1 MKLLRAHIENFRLLR
16 DLSLE
21 FATGTTRNVTVI
33 RAANESGKT
42 TLLTALQW
50 GLFGD
55 SALPDFGAAY
65 RLSPRDIP
73 ADYAVAVPVSV
84 EIDYEVPTRAGS
96 VQQYKIIRSALETP
110 RPDGTWDRNRA
121 TVRLINFTPTGTRP
135 LDNPEAHIRPHLP
148 DDLREVF
155 FTDGDRA
162 LSFIEGSR
170 ADQVKRVEGA
180 IQSLLGFETVERARD
195 HAQKVS
201 SALNRRVRKDLG
213 SRNDLQRITD
223 KLTSLQERRPNLE
236 ADIKKSQAALDELED
251 LEREA
256 DKTLTEALRQG
267 NKDELVRRLE
277 KTKRSRE
284 LAQRDAAKAARDH
297 ANLFRSQLLGKHLL
311 AGPFAKAKGQLQALR
326 NQRQI
331 PNQTIPVLEDRL
343 DQAACICGESLDDA
357 SPEGRRR
364 RNHIAALIEE
374 SRSADECREKLTAL
388 YYSSQELLRP
398 PLDRTWNDE
407 YDDVFQR
414 RVNANTRAKNFGQ
427 DEAEIDAQIAALPDV
442 DTRQMQA
449 ARNRY
454 RAQAK
459 EQQAKLFRATAN
471 LETVRQEIDSA
482 ESDRE
487 KLLSRDE
494 QGLKLAAEFHVAK
507 DLEHI
512 LAKTLDTMRT
522 RELKQVGERM
532 NALFLDM
539 IGADATEKAIIRR
552 AEITP
557 DFRIVVSGPYDQPL
571 DPSQDL
577 NGASRRALTIA
588 FILALA
594 QVSEVQAPNVIDTPL
609 GMMSGYVKQ
618 AVLQLAA
625 QHSSQLVLMLT
636 HSEISECEE
645 ILDRRVGRIY
655 TLTNPAHY
663 PRILINDPAAEDAR
677 LLVCECNHRSHC
689 QVCERRKSPELIDDQ
704 EAA

>member
-1 MKLLRAHIENFRLLR
+1 MKLLRTHIENFRLLR
-16 DLSLE
+16 DVTFE
-21 FATGTTRNVTVI
+21 FATGATRNVTVI

-55 SALPDFGAAY
+55 LALPDFGAGY
-65 RLSPRDIP
+65 RLSPLDIP
-73 ADYAVAVPVSV
+73 GDSSVAVPVSV
-84 EIDYEVPTRAGS
+84 EIDYEVPTRTGH
-96 VQQYKIIRSALETP
+96 VQQYRIIRSALETP

-121 TVRLINFTPTGTRP
+121 KVRLINFTPSGTTP

-148 DDLREVF
+148 NDLREVF

-195 HAQKVS
+195 HAQQVGS
-201 SALNRRVRKDLG
+201 TLNRRVRKDLG
-213 SRNDLQRITD
+213 SRDELQNITD
-223 KLTSLQERRPNLE
+223 KLASLEQRLPLLDT
-236 ADIKKSQAALDELED
+236 DIKDSKEAMDRLED
-251 LEREA
+251 LEHEA

-267 NKDELVRRLE
+267 NKDELVRSLAN
-277 KTKRSRE
+277 TKRKRE
-284 LAQRDAAKAARDH
+284 TAQREAAQAARDH
-297 ANLFRSQLLGKHLL
+297 ANLFRSELLAKHLVSE
-311 AGPFAKAKGQLQALR
+311 PFAKARAILETLH

-331 PNQTIPVLEDRL
+331 PSQTIPVLEDRL
-343 DQAACICGESLDDA
+343 DHASCICGESLDDA
-357 SPEGRRR
+357 SPGGRRR
-364 RNHIAALIEE
+364 RAHVAGLIGE
-374 SRSADECREKLTAL
+374 SRAADENREKLTAL
-388 YYSSQELLRP
+388 YYSSQDLLRP
-398 PLDRTWNDE
+398 PVDRTWADD

-414 RVNANTRAKNFGQ
+414 RVRANKRANDYGGE
-427 DEAEIDAQIAALPDV
+427 EADIDARIGQLPDV
-442 DTRQMQA
+442 DIRQLRA
-449 ARNRY
+449 ARDRY

-459 EQQAKLFRATAN
+459 DEQAKIFRLTASRDAARE
-471 LETVRQEIDSA
+471 ETQRA
-482 ESDRE
+482 ESQRA

-494 QGLKLAAEFHVAK
+494 KGMKIAAEFQVAK
-507 DLEHI
+507 DLQHLLE
-512 LAKTLDTMRT
+512 KTLDTMRT
-522 RELKQVGERM
+522 RELEQVSDRM

-539 IGADATEKAIIRR
+539 IGADAAEKAIIRR
-552 AEITP
+552 AAITP

-594 QVSEVQAPNVIDTPL
+594 QVSEVEAPNVIDTPL

-618 AVLQLAA
+618 AVLQHAS
-625 QHSSQLVLMLT
+625 QHSDQLVLMLT
-636 HSEISECEE
+636 HSEINECED

-663 PRILINDPAAEDAR
+663 PRILINDPGTEDSR
-677 LLVCECNHRSHC
+677 LLVCDCDHRSHC
-689 QVCERRKSPELIDDQ
+689 SVCERREAPELVDG
-704 EAA
+704 ESS

>member
-16 DLSLE
+16 DVTFE
-21 FATGTTRNVTVI
+21 FATGATRNVTVI

-55 SALPDFGAAY
+55 SALPDFGAGY
-65 RLSPRDIP
+65 RLSPLDIP
-73 ADYAVAVPVSV
+73 GDASVAVPVSV
-84 EIDYEVPTRAGS
+84 EIDYEVPTRTGH
-96 VQQYKIIRSALETP
+96 VQQYRIIRSALETP

-121 TVRLINFTPTGTRP
+121 KVRLINFTPSGTTP
-135 LDNPEAHIRPHLP
+135 LENPEAHIRPHLP
-148 DDLREVF
+148 NDLREVF

-195 HAQKVS
+195 HAQQVGS
-201 SALNRRVRKDLG
+201 VLNRRVRKDLG
-213 SRNDLQRITD
+213 SRDELQNITD
-223 KLTSLQERRPNLE
+223 KLASLEQRLPLLE
-236 ADIKKSQAALDELED
+236 ADIKDSKEAMDRLED
-251 LEREA
+251 LEHEA

-267 NKDELVRRLE
+267 NKDELVRNLAN
-277 KTKRSRE
+277 TKRKRE
-284 LAQRDAAKAARDH
+284 TAQREAAQAARDH
-297 ANLFRSQLLGKHLL
+297 ANLFRSELLAKHLVSE
-311 AGPFAKAKGQLQALR
+311 PFAKARAILETLH

-331 PNQTIPVLEDRL
+331 PSQTIPVLEDRL
-343 DQAACICGESLDDA
+343 DHASCICGESLDDA
-357 SPEGRRR
+357 SPGGRRR
-364 RNHIAALIEE
+364 RAHVAGLIEE
-374 SRSADECREKLTAL
+374 SRAADENREKLTAL
-388 YYSSQELLRP
+388 YYSSQDLLRP
-398 PLDRTWNDE
+398 PVDRTWADD

-414 RVNANTRAKNFGQ
+414 RVRANKRANDYGGE
-427 DEAEIDAQIAALPDV
+427 EADLDAQIGQLPDV
-442 DTRQMQA
+442 DIRQLRA
-449 ARNRY
+449 ARDRY

-459 EQQAKLFRATAN
+459 DEQAKLFRLTASRDAARE
-471 LETVRQEIDSA
+471 ETQRA
-482 ESDRE
+482 ESQRA

-494 QGLKLAAEFHVAK
+494 KGMKIAAELQVAK
-507 DLEHI
+507 DLEH
-512 LAKTLDTMRT
+512 LLEKTLDTMRT
-522 RELKQVGERM
+522 RELEQVSDRM

-539 IGADATEKAIIRR
+539 IGADAAEKAIIRR
-552 AEITP
+552 AAITP

-594 QVSEVQAPNVIDTPL
+594 QVSEVEAPNVIDTPL

-618 AVLQLAA
+618 AVLQHAS
-625 QHSSQLVLMLT
+625 QHSGQLVLMLT
-636 HSEISECEE
+636 HSEINECED

-663 PRILINDPAAEDAR
+663 PRILINDPGTEDSR
-677 LLVCECNHRSHC
+677 LLVCDCDHRSHC
-689 QVCERRKSPELIDDQ
+689 SVCERREAPELVDG
-704 EAA
+704 ESS

>member
-16 DLSLE
+16 DVTFE
-21 FATGTTRNVTVI
+21 FATGATRNVTVI

-55 SALPDFGAAY
+55 SALPDFGAGY
-65 RLSPRDIP
+65 RLSPLDIP
-73 ADYAVAVPVSV
+73 GDSSVAVPVSV
-84 EIDYEVPTRAGS
+84 EIDYEVPTRTGH
-96 VQQYKIIRSALETP
+96 VQQYRIIRSALETP

-121 TVRLINFTPTGTRP
+121 KVRLINFTPSGTTP

-148 DDLREVF
+148 NDLREVF

-195 HAQKVS
+195 HAQQVG

-213 SRNDLQRITD
+213 SRDELQNITD
-223 KLTSLQERRPNLE
+223 KLASLEQRLPLLE
-236 ADIKKSQAALDELED
+236 ADIKDSKEAMDRLED
-251 LEREA
+251 LEHEA

-267 NKDELVRRLE
+267 NKDELVRSLAN
-277 KTKRSRE
+277 TKRKRE
-284 LAQRDAAKAARDH
+284 TAQREAAQAARDH
-297 ANLFRSQLLGKHLL
+297 ANLFRSELLAKHLISE
-311 AGPFAKAKGQLQALR
+311 PFAKARAILETLH

-331 PNQTIPVLEDRL
+331 PSQTIPVLEDRL
-343 DQAACICGESLDDA
+343 DHASCICGESLDDA
-357 SPEGRRR
+357 STAGRRR
-364 RNHIAALIEE
+364 RAHVAGLIEE
-374 SRSADECREKLTAL
+374 SRAADENREKLTAL
-388 YYSSQELLRP
+388 YYSSQDLLSP
-398 PLDRTWNDE
+398 PVDRTWADD

-414 RVNANTRAKNFGQ
+414 RVRANKRANDYGGE
-427 DEAEIDAQIAALPDV
+427 EADIDAQIGQLPDV
-442 DTRQMQA
+442 DIRQLRA
-449 ARNRY
+449 ARDRY

-459 EQQAKLFRATAN
+459 DEQAKLFRLMASRDAARE
-471 LETVRQEIDSA
+471 ETQRA
-482 ESDRE
+482 ESQRA

-494 QGLKLAAEFHVAK
+494 KGMKIAAELQVAK
-507 DLEHI
+507 DLEHL

-522 RELKQVGERM
+522 RELEQVSNRM
-532 NALFLDM
+532 NTLFLDM
-539 IGADATEKAIIRR
+539 IGADAVEKAIIRR
-552 AEITP
+552 AAITP

-594 QVSEVQAPNVIDTPL
+594 QVSEVEAPNVIDTPL

-618 AVLQLAA
+618 AVLQHAS
-625 QHSSQLVLMLT
+625 QHSGQLVLMLT
-636 HSEISECEE
+636 HSEINECED

-663 PRILINDPAAEDAR
+663 PRILINDPGTEDSR
-677 LLVCECNHRSHC
+677 LLVCDCDHRSHC
-689 QVCERRKSPELIDDQ
+689 SVCERREAPELVDG
-704 EAA
+704 ESS